1 MQLRSQLVPA
11 SLRYLEQV
19 ARSGSIQR
27 AAKHLNVAASA
38 IDRQILLL
46 EADLGVPL
54 FERLAKGMRPTP
66 AGETVVT
73 LARRWVADVKRIDA
87 EIQQMRG
94 VQQGRVRI
102 AAMDSHANGFLP
114 TLIDRLSREHPRI
127 ALEVEIGGTDQVIAW
142 LLNREVDIAVAFNV
156 ARRREIHAV
165 RSYHLPFGCVVA
177 PAHPLAARPSAT
189 FRDLIRFPIAYQS
202 GSIAVRRILETR
214 HRWLFE
220 TSEPPLATNSIQLIK
235 RMVRNGRFA
244 AFLTHL
250 DASDEISAGELV
262 FVPIRDR
269 DAEPESLTLA
279 IDSQRSIAS
288 IGRIVLDEITTELDR
303 LSALFSLRSV

>member
-1 MQLRSQLVPA
+1 MQLVPA

-54 FERLAKGMRPTP
+54 FDRVPKGMRPTP
-66 AGETVVT
+66 AGETIVT
-73 LARRWVADVKRIDA
+73 LARRWLADVKRIDA

-94 VQQGRVRI
+94 VQQGRVRL
-102 AAMDSHANGFLP
+102 AAMDSHVNGLLP
-114 TLIDRLSREHPRI
+114 LLVDRLTREHPRI

-165 RSYHLPFGCVVA
+165 RTYHLPFGCVVA
-177 PAHPLAARPSAT
+177 PEHPLASRASAT
-189 FRDLIRFPIAYQS
+189 FRDLVSFPIAYQS
-202 GSIAVRRILETR
+202 GSLAVRRILETR
-214 HRWLFE
+214 HRWLLE
-220 TSEPPLATNSIQLIK
+220 TKEPPLATNSIQLIK

-250 DASDEISAGELV
+250 DAPGEISAGELK
-262 FVPIRDR
+262 FLPIRDR
-269 DAEPESLTLA
+269 DAEPETLTLA
-279 IDSQRSIAS
+279 IDSQRSISS
-288 IGRIVLDEITTELDR
+288 IGRIVLDAIIADLDR
-303 LSALFSLRSV
+303 LAAPFNLKSV